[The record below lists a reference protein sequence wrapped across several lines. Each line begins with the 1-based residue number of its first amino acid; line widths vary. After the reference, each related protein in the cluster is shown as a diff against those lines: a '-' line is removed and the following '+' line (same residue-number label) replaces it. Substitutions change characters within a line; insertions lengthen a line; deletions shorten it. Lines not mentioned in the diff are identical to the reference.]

1 MFKDI
6 VKASRSYRGYDES
19 YRFSREELEDFVDC
33 ARFAPSSVNA
43 QPFRYYLAWENGEV
57 DRIQKLTNWARAL
70 PQMQLPHPGMCPTG
84 FIIICQDLNL
94 GASIP
99 RYQKDVGIVAQTML
113 LAAAERGLGGCM
125 IGNYNADS
133 VKKELHLA
141 ENLAPVLIVAF
152 GKPAEKI
159 VIKEIEEGENI
170 AYYRDE
176 NDVHYVPKRKH
187 YNKEI
192 KNSQY
197 HTLFPK
203 VRSMTTPHQLKL
215 KRESG
220 YNHYG
225 YRCICKS
232 S

>member
-19 YRFSREELEDFVDC
+19 YRFSREELEDFVDY

-43 QPFRYYLAWENGEV
+43 QPFRYYLAWEKEEV

-159 VIKEIEEGENI
+159 VIK
-170 AYYRDE
+170 
-176 NDVHYVPKRKH
+176 K
-187 YNKEI
+187 
-192 KNSQY
+192 
-197 HTLFPK
+197 
-203 VRSMTTPHQLKL
+203 
-215 KRESG
+215 
-220 YNHYG
+220 
-225 YRCICKS
+225 
-232 S
+232 

>member
-19 YRFSREELEDFVDC
+19 YRFRREELEDFVDC

-43 QPFRYYLAWENGEV
+43 QPFRYYLAWEKEEV

-70 PQMQLPHPGMCPTG
+70 PEMQLPHPGKCPTG

-113 LAAAERGLGGCM
+113 LAAAEKGLG
-125 IGNYNADS
+125 
-133 VKKELHLA
+133 KKELSLA

-152 GKPAEKI
+152 GKPAEEI
-159 VIKEIEEGENI
+159 VIKEIEEGESI

-176 NDVHYVPKRKH
+176 NDVHYVPKRKLSDIL
-187 YNKEI
+187 I
-192 KNSQY
+192 K
-197 HTLFPK
+197 K
-203 VRSMTTPHQLKL
+203 
-215 KRESG
+215 
-220 YNHYG
+220 
-225 YRCICKS
+225 
-232 S
+232 